1 MTAASQTLVQSLA
14 QLTPEQVELRDDFIR
29 CCRDTRQTMPARW
42 LYDHRGSELFE
53 EITTLT
59 EYYPTRTELGLL
71 RDAAA
76 KLHEAI
82 GEGRMLIEFGAGSA
96 HKTPALIEAIRPA
109 RYVPIDVSGDY
120 LRESSAELAKA
131 FPDLEIEPIEADFNR
146 TVPLPHCPRRLP
158 IIGFFAGST
167 IGNLTPFEATDL
179 LRRMGETLGDDALL
193 LIGMDRVKSLDV
205 LLPAYDDAR
214 GVTAA
219 FNLNLLH
226 RINRELDCNI
236 PVEAFA
242 HEARWS
248 EPRTRIEMHLVALR
262 DVEFSLGGERISFGK
277 GATIHTENSHK
288 YRFEEARMLLRCGGW
303 EPIDAWSDPADHFT
317 LFLARRD
324 S

>member
-1 MTAASQTLVQSLA
+1 MTAATQSLKHTSA
-14 QLTPEQVELRDDFIR
+14 SLNAEQIELSDDFIR
-29 CCRDTRQTMPARW
+29 CCRDPGQTMPARW

-53 EITTLT
+53 EITNLA

-76 KLHEAI
+76 ELHDAI

-120 LRESSAELAKA
+120 LRESSAELAQA
-131 FPDLEIEPIEADFNR
+131 FPSLEIEPIEADFNR
-146 TVPLPHCPRRLP
+146 AVPLPHCPRRLP
-158 IIGFFAGST
+158 IVGFFAGST
-167 IGNLTPFEATDL
+167 IGNLTPHEATDL
-179 LRRMGETLGDDALL
+179 LRRMEETLGNDALL
-193 LIGMDRVKSLDV
+193 LIGMDRVKSLDI
-205 LLPAYDDAR
+205 LLPAYDDAS

-226 RINRELDCNI
+226 RINRELGCEI
-236 PVEAFA
+236 PVDAFA
-242 HEARWS
+242 HEARWN
-248 EPRTRIEMHLVALR
+248 EPRTRIEMHLVASR
-262 DVEFSLGGERISFGK
+262 DVTFSVGQEHISVSKGGS
-277 GATIHTENSHK
+277 IHTENSHK

-324 S
+324 V

>member
-1 MTAASQTLVQSLA
+1 MTFDTRTIARGTAS
-14 QLTPEQVELRDDFIR
+14 LTPEQIELRDDFLR
-29 CCRDTRQTMPARW
+29 CCRDPRQTMPARW

-53 EITTLT
+53 EITTLA

-76 KLHEAI
+76 HLHDAI

-120 LRESSAELAKA
+120 LRESSAELAQA

-146 TVPLPHCPRRLP
+146 AVPLPHCPRRLP
-158 IIGFFAGST
+158 IVGFFAGST
-167 IGNLTPFEATDL
+167 IGNLTPHEATDL

-226 RINRELDCNI
+226 RINRELGCAI
-236 PVEAFA
+236 PVDAFA
-242 HEARWS
+242 HEARWD
-248 EPRTRIEMHLVALR
+248 EPRTRVEMHLVARR
-262 DVEFSLGGERISFGK
+262 DVEFKVGEERIALAK
-277 GATIHTENSHK
+277 GESIHTENSHK

-303 EPIDAWSDPADHFT
+303 EPIDSWSDPLDHFT
-317 LFLARRD
+317 VFLAQRD
-324 S
+324 F